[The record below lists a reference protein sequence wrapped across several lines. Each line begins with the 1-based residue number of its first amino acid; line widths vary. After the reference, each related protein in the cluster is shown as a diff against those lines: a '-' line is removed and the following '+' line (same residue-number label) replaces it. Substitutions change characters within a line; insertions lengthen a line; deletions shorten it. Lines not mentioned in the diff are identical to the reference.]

1 MEISQ
6 LVQIVWVLPIL
17 YLCDSTSIDASD
29 EIDTDFDWDVDFDSF
44 LESIDS
50 MADMVSDYVGDESGC
65 HYRCINGA
73 KPKPKKSHK
82 PRSNGCGSFGLE
94 LDTSALPAV
103 TKCCDNHDYCYDT
116 CNNDK
121 VKCDDDFKDCLN
133 NVCDTL
139 GGIASQDIT
148 GGCRSTADLMYAST
162 LTLGCKPYKD
172 SQKDACVCQH
182 DEL

>member
-1 MEISQ
+1 MYGTNITWTRTGVNWDSN
-6 LVQIVWVLPIL
+6 IVTLQVCSRDATLPNEL
-17 YLCDSTSIDASD
+17 RHSSRLDA
-29 EIDTDFDWDVDFDSF
+29 IGV
-44 LESIDS
+44 
-50 MADMVSDYVGDESGC
+50 C
-65 HYRCINGA
+65 A
-73 KPKPKKSHK
+73 KPKPKKRDK

>member
-1 MEISQ
+1 MDISQ
-6 LVQIVWVLPIL
+6 FVQILWLFPVL
-17 YLCDSTSIDASD
+17 YLFDSTSVAAGD
-29 EIDTDFDWDVDFDSF
+29 ETDTDFDWDVDFDSF

-50 MADMVSDYVGDESGC
+50 MADMVTDYVGDETGC
-65 HYRCINGA
+65 HYRCKNGA
-73 KPKPKKSHK
+73 TPKKNKKHK
-82 PRSNGCGSFGLE
+82 PRTNGCGSFGLE
-94 LDTSALPAV
+94 LDTSAIPAV
-103 TKCCDNHDYCYDT
+103 TKCCDQHDYCYDT
-116 CNNDK
+116 CNSDK

-133 NVCDTL
+133 LVCDKL
-139 GGIASQDIT
+139 GGIASEDLT